1 MWATPAHAST
11 GEAVNPWVA
20 LAYLVS
26 GVFFILALRGLSSP
40 ATSRTGNRFGMIG
53 MAVAVVT
60 TLVTHFPW
68 IRPDAA
74 KCAQIR
80 NVSSDGSTFAFDGPG
95 PCGYMSYPDWFSAG
109 EILIAIVI
117 GAIIGITIARRI
129 AMTAMPEL
137 VAAFHSLVGLAAVL
151 VGWAAYLNPG
161 AFGLLV
167 DGGIGAVSKVEM
179 GLGIA
184 IGAITF
190 SGSVIAFAKLSGR
203 MSGSPILLPARHVI
217 NLGTL
222 AAIIVLTALFA
233 MAGPAE
239 TMPLIVA
246 LTVLAFLIGFL
257 LIIPIGGADMPVVVS
272 MLNSYSGWA
281 AAAMGFTLGNTA
293 MIITGALVGS
303 SGAILSYIMCRAMNR
318 SFISVIA
325 GGFGADAGAGGGEA
339 KEQRPYKQG
348 SAADAAFMLEQAE
361 KVIIIPGYGMAVAQA
376 QHALREMAD
385 ILEEKGVEVKY
396 AIHPV
401 AGRMPGHMNVLL
413 AEAQVPYENVFELED
428 INSEFAQADVAFIIG
443 ANDVVNPAAKTDKS
457 SPIYGMPVF
466 DVDKAKQVFF
476 IKRSMGGVG
485 YAGVD
490 NDVFYMDQ
498 TMMLLAD
505 AKKMVEEIV
514 KALD

>member
-1 MWATPAHAST
+1 MTFSLLSAAASGEGATPAWAM
-11 GEAVNPWVA
+11 
-20 LAYLVS
+20 LAYLVA

-40 ATSRTGNRFGMIG
+40 ASSRAGNRNGMIG
-53 MAVAVVT
+53 MAIAVGT
-60 TLVTHFPW
+60 TLVMHGT
-68 IRPDAA
+68 
-74 KCAQIR
+74 
-80 NVSSDGSTFAFDGPG
+80 NLV
-95 PCGYMSYPDWFSAG
+95 
-109 EILIAIVI
+109 EIGIAIAI
-117 GAIIGITIARRI
+117 GAILGVTIARRI

-137 VAAFHSLVGLAAVL
+137 VAGFHSLVGLAAVV
-151 VGWAAYLNPG
+151 VGLAAWLNPA
-161 AFGLLV
+161 AFGIV
-167 DGGIGAVSKVEM
+167 DTLGQIKPESRIEL

-190 SGSVIAFAKLSGR
+190 SGSVIAFLKLSGR
-203 MSGSPILLPARHVI
+203 MSGSPIMLPGRHVI

-222 AAIIVLTALFA
+222 VAILGLIGAYTLSG
-233 MAGPAE
+233 AGGAGE
-239 TMPLIVA
+239 GQLVIWI
-246 LTVLAFLIGFL
+246 TVLAFAIGFL

-281 AAAMGFTLGNTA
+281 AAAMGFTLGNSA

-325 GGFGADAGAGGGEA
+325 GGFGADAGAGGGA
-339 KEQRPYKQG
+339 GGAREQRPYKQG
-348 SAADAAFMLEQAE
+348 SAEDAAYMLEQAE
-361 KVIIIPGYGMAVAQA
+361 SVIIIPGYGMAVAQA
-376 QHALREMAD
+376 QHALREMGD
-385 ILEEKGVEVKY
+385 KLKEKGVSVKY

-413 AEAQVPYENVFELED
+413 AEASVPYDEVFELED
-428 INSEFAQADVAFIIG
+428 INSEFAQCDVAFIIG

-490 NDVFYMDQ
+490 NDVFYMNQ
-498 TMMLLAD
+498 TVMLLAD

-514 KALD
+514 KSLD

>member
-1 MWATPAHAST
+1 MFSFNPVIPAKAGISLGTFRANWAAIPAFAGMTMWATPAHAAT

-20 LAYLVS
+20 LAYLVA

-40 ATSRTGNRFGMIG
+40 STSRTGNRFGMAG
-53 MAVAVVT
+53 MLIAVAT
-60 TLVTHFPW
+60 TLVTHD
-68 IRPDAA
+68 IAN
-74 KCAQIR
+74 I
-80 NVSSDGSTFAFDGPG
+80 V
-95 PCGYMSYPDWFSAG
+95 
-109 EILIAIVI
+109 EIAVAIAIGGMI
-117 GAIIGITIARRI
+117 GFLIARRI

-161 AFGLLV
+161 AFGLLTT
-167 DGGIGAVSKVEM
+167 DGAIGAVSKVEM

-233 MAGPAE
+233 MATGPAE
-239 TMPLIVA
+239 TLPLIVA

-281 AAAMGFTLGNTA
+281 AAAMGFTLGNSA

-318 SFISVIA
+318 SFLSVIA
-325 GGFGADAGAGGGEA
+325 GGFGAEDGGAAGGEPR
-339 KEQRPYKQG
+339 EQRPYKQG

-376 QHALREMAD
+376 QHALREMTD
-385 ILEEKGVEVKY
+385 ILEEKGVEVKF

-413 AEAQVPYENVFELED
+413 AEASVDYDKVFELED

-466 DVDKAKQVFF
+466 DVDKARQVFF

-498 TMMLLAD
+498 TMMLLSD